1 MNSLSDSIALAGNL
15 AKESF
20 AEALWPTRC
29 ALCDIPHT
37 VLCETCK
44 MNLPYIDWWNACP
57 LCGSPYG
64 RIQCC
69 DCNEFS
75 LSQIERKRLPFL
87 SCASVV
93 RYQSEAARL
102 VRVFKDHG
110 EQRLARE
117 LARLMAQVAHP
128 AWTQDSPTVV
138 GIPSTT
144 RAIRARGFDHMELI
158 TKEISG
164 FLGLRSAQPL
174 ARPRAIDQR
183 KLGRT
188 GRLDNMSNRFKVLP
202 GATVPQDV
210 LLVDDVYTT
219 GSTLSA
225 ASEAL
230 LDAGATRV
238 RCLTFARVL

>member
-1 MNSLSDSIALAGNL
+1 M
-15 AKESF
+15 
-20 AEALWPTRC
+20 
-29 ALCDIPHT
+29 
-37 VLCETCK
+37 
-44 MNLPYIDWWNACP
+44 
-57 LCGSPYG
+57 
-64 RIQCC
+64 
-69 DCNEFS
+69 
-75 LSQIERKRLPFL
+75 
-87 SCASVV
+87 
-93 RYQSEAARL
+93 
-102 VRVFKDHG
+102 
-110 EQRLARE
+110 
-117 LARLMAQVAHP
+117 
-128 AWTQDSPTVV
+128 V

-158 TKEISG
+158 TKEISE
-164 FLGLRSAQPL
+164 FLGLQSAQPL

-183 KLGRT
+183 KLGRI

-230 LDAGATRV
+230 LDAGATQV